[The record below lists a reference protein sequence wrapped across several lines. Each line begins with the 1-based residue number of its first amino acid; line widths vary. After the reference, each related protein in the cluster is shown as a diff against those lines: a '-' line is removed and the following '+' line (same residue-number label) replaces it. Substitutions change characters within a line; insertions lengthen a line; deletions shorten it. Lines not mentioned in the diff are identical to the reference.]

1 MSQAEF
7 TGLVPLLQV
16 HDLPVSL
23 AFYCDGL
30 GFDVLDASDPVED
43 GGRSYVHWCWLRAG
57 GADLMLNTRYDT
69 GEQPPL
75 RDLARASAHGDIALY
90 LSHPDLDDLRARLN
104 ARGIEAGPVT
114 KTAYGAREL
123 SLTDPDDFILA
134 IHKNWPAACKGF
146 PKQRG

>member
-1 MSQAEF
+1 MTQAEF

-16 HDLPVSL
+16 HDMPVSL
-23 AFYCDGL
+23 SFYRDGL

-69 GEQPPL
+69 GEQPPQ
-75 RDLARASAHGDIALY
+75 RDLDRAAGHGDIVLY
-90 LSHPDLDDLRARLN
+90 LSHPDLDALRAGLD
-104 ARGIEAGPVT
+104 ARGMECGPVT

-123 SLTDPDDFILA
+123 SLTDPDGFGIA
-134 IHKNWPAACKGF
+134 IHEAAV
-146 PKQRG
+146 